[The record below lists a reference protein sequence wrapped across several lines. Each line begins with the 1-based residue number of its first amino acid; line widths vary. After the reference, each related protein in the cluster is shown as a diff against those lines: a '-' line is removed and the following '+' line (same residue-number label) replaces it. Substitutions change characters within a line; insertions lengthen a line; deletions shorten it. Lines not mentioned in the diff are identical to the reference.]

1 MGAAGVGGRIDDW
14 SIWDGSRVYTVC
26 HCLGVRIFWE
36 CGSMNAGRMVCNARW
51 HHTKVIMW
59 CSEERGWGCI
69 ISNNKLHKQT
79 ISQGH
84 SDLQMNG
91 KSGSGDQGGAAG
103 C

>member
-1 MGAAGVGGRIDDW
+1 
-14 SIWDGSRVYTVC
+14 
-26 HCLGVRIFWE
+26 
-36 CGSMNAGRMVCNARW
+36 MNAGRMVCNVRW

-84 SDLQMNG
+84 SDLRVNG
-91 KSGSGDQGGAAG
+91 SSGSGDQGGAAG
-103 C
+103 CRDFFIVRFTEYLAKACTGEPFRSLQGTHFCWVSL